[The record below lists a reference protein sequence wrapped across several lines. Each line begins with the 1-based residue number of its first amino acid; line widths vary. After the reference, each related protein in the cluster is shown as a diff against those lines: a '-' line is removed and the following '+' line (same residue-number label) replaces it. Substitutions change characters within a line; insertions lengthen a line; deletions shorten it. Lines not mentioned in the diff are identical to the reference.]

1 MINVQN
7 MYLKKNLNRGN
18 SHKQI
23 SNSKYYFFHYS
34 KQYHLNFLPQNV
46 LGEIISPNQKEKKR
60 GKNKKFIH
68 PSKLNTSYAISAQSR
83 FTNLIILLCSESASR
98 AYPFLPFNEENPVY
112 PLSKNQHRKSIFLFL
127 STEQHL
133 N

>member
-23 SNSKYYFFHYS
+23 SNSKYYFNYS

-46 LGEIISPNQKEKKR
+46 LGEIISTNQKEKK
-60 GKNKKFIH
+60 G
-68 PSKLNTSYAISAQSR
+68 
-83 FTNLIILLCSESASR
+83 
-98 AYPFLPFNEENPVY
+98 
-112 PLSKNQHRKSIFLFL
+112 
-127 STEQHL
+127 
-133 N
+133 

>member
-23 SNSKYYFFHYS
+23 SNSKYNFFHYS

-46 LGEIISPNQKEKKR
+46 LGEIISPNQKEKK
-60 GKNKKFIH
+60 GVKIKNL
-68 PSKLNTSYAISAQSR
+68 S
-83 FTNLIILLCSESASR
+83 ILLS
-98 AYPFLPFNEENPVY
+98 
-112 PLSKNQHRKSIFLFL
+112 
-127 STEQHL
+127 
-133 N
+133 